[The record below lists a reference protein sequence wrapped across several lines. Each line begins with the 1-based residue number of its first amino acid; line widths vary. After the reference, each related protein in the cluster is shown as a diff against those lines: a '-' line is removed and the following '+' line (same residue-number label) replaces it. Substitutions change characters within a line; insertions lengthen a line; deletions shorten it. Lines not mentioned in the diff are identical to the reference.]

1 MFLFYSDPPTNNEL
15 NSSNC
20 RCW

>member
-1 MFLFYSDPPTNNEL
+1 MLLFYPDPPTNNEL